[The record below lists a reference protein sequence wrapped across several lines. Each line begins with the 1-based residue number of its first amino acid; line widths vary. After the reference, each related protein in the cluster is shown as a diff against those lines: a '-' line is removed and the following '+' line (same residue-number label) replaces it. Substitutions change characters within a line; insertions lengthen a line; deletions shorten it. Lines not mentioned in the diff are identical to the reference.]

1 MGKQPNRRKRILID
15 QLQYQLLVVNIAYFF
30 IILLIFVILLYAP
43 LVMQLN
49 SDGPYLAQ
57 EHAAQQFLFL
67 DERVWLPLLLTFS
80 CLTVHSIFMSH
91 RIAGPLYQLR
101 RLLDAVGD
109 GNLAVRATLREKDY
123 LRKEEAAIN
132 TMIDKLSRR
141 ISFVEKRAD
150 ELRARLGGGLRA
162 AITSGTREEVLSQLG
177 TLDEIAESLN
187 SALRQFKI
195 RRDETLASG
204 DAVQRRDT
212 SNGRRMIAPSITTS
226 SRFTRIRLLRDRLQS
241 WKSTPSPRP
250 VVVAIA
256 APVSPSSGKGPIPKI
271 SIGSSTM
278 LIPFASHTE
287 RMAIVASPAP
297 R

>member
-1 MGKQPNRRKRILID
+1 MEKQPNRRKRILID
-15 QLQYQLLVVNIAYFF
+15 QLQYQLLAVNVAYFF

-49 SDGPYLAQ
+49 SAEPYLAQ

-67 DERVWLPLLLTFS
+67 DEKVWLPLLLTFS

-141 ISFVEKRAD
+141 IRSVEEQAG
-150 ELRARLGGGLRA
+150 ELRTRLGGLRT
-162 AITSGTREEVLSQLG
+162 AITSGARGEVLRQLG
-177 TLDEIAESLN
+177 TLDEIAEALN
-187 SALRQFKI
+187 SALRQFEI
-195 RRDETLASG
+195 RRDETPASR
-204 DAVQRRDT
+204 DAAQRLDHELR
-212 SNGRRMIAPSITTS
+212 AKPQSIVDAQ
-226 SRFTRIRLLRDRLQS
+226 LDGQ
-241 WKSTPSPRP
+241 
-250 VVVAIA
+250 V
-256 APVSPSSGKGPIPKI
+256 
-271 SIGSSTM
+271 
-278 LIPFASHTE
+278 
-287 RMAIVASPAP
+287 
-297 R
+297 